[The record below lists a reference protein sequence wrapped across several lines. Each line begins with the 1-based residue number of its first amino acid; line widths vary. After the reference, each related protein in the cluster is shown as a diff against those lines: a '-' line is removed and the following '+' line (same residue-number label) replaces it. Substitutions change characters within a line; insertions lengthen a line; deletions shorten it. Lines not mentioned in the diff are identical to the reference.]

1 MRTHTIWWLAG
12 ALLLA
17 GCGSKTTTGSEGA
30 SNAEVEP
37 EPEAPADAGAAQ
49 EDELGTLVQAAKR
62 IRANPEQ
69 TEAILAEF
77 GWTVEQYRDHMVE
90 VASDPQ
96 TADRFVV
103 LLGG

>member
-1 MRTHTIWWLAG
+1 MRTHAIFWLAG
-12 ALLLA
+12 ALLAA
-17 GCGSKTTTGSEGA
+17 GCGSKTTGSEGA
-30 SNAEVEP
+30 PSAEAEAESEP
-37 EPEAPADAGAAQ
+37 PADSGAAQ

-96 TADRFVV
+96 TAERFVA